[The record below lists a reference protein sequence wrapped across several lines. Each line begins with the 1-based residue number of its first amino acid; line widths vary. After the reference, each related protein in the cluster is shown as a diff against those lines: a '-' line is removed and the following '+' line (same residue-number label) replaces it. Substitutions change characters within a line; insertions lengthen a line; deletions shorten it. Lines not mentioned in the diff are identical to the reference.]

1 MNIIVIGCGKI
12 GATVIKSLISEGH
25 NVIAVDDNPTVINQ
39 VTNIFDVMTVCG
51 NATDC
56 DVLQE
61 AGAETAN
68 LLIAM
73 TGSDEINMLCCYL
86 AKKMGTKH
94 TVARIRNPEHNDR
107 SLAFLKEN
115 LDISLVINPER
126 LAAKEIFNVLKLP
139 SAAKVEMFSSH
150 KLEMVELK
158 LKPDSPLDGM
168 TLIELRKKFPV
179 KLLVC
184 AVSRGDEVYIP
195 GGNFVL
201 KSGDKIAVTTS
212 PAEISKF
219 LKMTDS
225 IMRPCK
231 DVMILGA
238 SRIAHYLSEMLI
250 SSGSS
255 VKVVELNREICESFC
270 DHIPEAVVINGDGAQ
285 QELLRE
291 EGIAQMDAFVAL
303 TGNDEQNILI
313 SFFASS
319 QNVGKVV
326 SKVNRE
332 EFFSIAETL
341 GLETIL
347 SAKKT
352 VSDIIV
358 GYARSLQN
366 SLGSKIETLYSFM
379 DSKAEATEFVAT
391 DDFKF
396 SNIPLKDLKLKP
408 NTLIAGIIR
417 KRTAIIPSGNDVIL
431 PNDKVIVLTAG
442 RSLTDLSEIVK

>member
-1 MNIIVIGCGKI
+1 MNIIVVGCGKI
-12 GATVIKSLISEGH
+12 GTVLIKSLIAEGH
-25 NVIAVDDNPTVINQ
+25 NVIAVDDNPTVIEQ

-56 DVLQE
+56 DVLKE
-61 AGAETAN
+61 AGAESAD
-68 LLIAM
+68 LFISM
-73 TGSDEINMLCCYL
+73 SGSDEINMLACYL

-115 LDISLVINPER
+115 LDISLVVNPER
-126 LAAKEIFNVLKLP
+126 LAAKEIFNILKLP

-158 LKPDSPLDGM
+158 LKPDSSLDGL

-184 AVSRGDEVYIP
+184 AVSRGDEVFIP

-212 PAEISKF
+212 PAEILKF
-219 LKMTDS
+219 FKMTDS

-255 VKVVELNREICESFC
+255 VKVVELNREVCETFC
-270 DHIPEAVVINGDGAQ
+270 DHNPDAVVINGDGAQ

-319 QNVGKVV
+319 QNVGKVI

-332 EFFSIAETL
+332 EFFSIAEKL
-341 GLETIL
+341 GLESIL
-347 SAKKT
+347 SAKKA

-366 SLGSKIETLYSFM
+366 SMGSKIETLYSFM
-379 DSKAEATEFVAT
+379 DSKAEAAEFTAT

-396 SNIPLKDLKLKP
+396 SNIPLKSLNLKP

-417 KRTAIIPSGNDVIL
+417 KRTPIIPSGDDVIL

-442 RSLTDLSEIVK
+442 RNLNDLSEIIK